1 MLASLM
7 AAAALQQSGM
17 FTANELWESC
27 RQADASNQ
35 SVCFGYISAVVD
47 TYQTFH
53 ILAGEGTEC
62 IPAGVTY
69 EQFRDVAVDY
79 LRSNPR
85 NRHLP
90 AAGIVLISLS
100 EAYGCQIGPAQP
112 FEDDVPVTLPIEP
125 RRR

>member
-1 MLASLM
+1 MLVSLL

-17 FTANELWESC
+17 FTANDLWDSC
-27 RQADASNQ
+27 RQTGADHQA
-35 SVCFGYISAVVD
+35 VCFGYISAVVD

-53 ILAGEGTEC
+53 ILAGEGTDC
-62 IPAGVTY
+62 IPVGVTY

-100 EAYGCQIGPAQP
+100 EAYGCQIGPEQP
-112 FEDDVPVTLPIEP
+112 FADTPVTLPVEA
-125 RRR
+125 R